1 MLVARVL
8 LLPLRGLVSLA
19 LAGAGQESAR
29 GLGVRVEQVAEAR
42 AVSVTMGQM
51 LRAQQTQAEAGV
63 PPVRV
68 TSQARRVALVLS
80 SSRFQL
86 RRL

>member
-8 LLPLRGLVSLA
+8 LLPLRGHRLRG
-19 LAGAGQESAR
+19 LAGAGQEPPR

-63 PPVRV
+63 PPVTV
-68 TSQARRVALVLS
+68 PSQARRVALVLS

>member
-19 LAGAGQESAR
+19 LAGAGQESTR

-42 AVSVTMGQM
+42 AVSPTMGQM

-63 PPVRV
+63 PPVTV
-68 TSQARRVALVLS
+68 PSQARRVALVLS
-80 SSRFQL
+80 SSLSQL
-86 RRL
+86 KR